1 MKKIIFIL
9 LMPMFISCSDKQ
21 KEYEKSVIGLDN
33 HIQKHIN
40 SYIDY
45 SENIPKGD
53 TTISRKD
60 VVLLFMDAEYLLKQI
75 DVILNHECRKEGV
88 TEQWKSAKEGL
99 KLELGIDDYDSMKRN
114 SDIKKMINV
123 FYSKYRYDSTTEIM
137 ILKDNLK

>member
-1 MKKIIFIL
+1 MKKILFIL
-9 LMPMFISCSDKQ
+9 LMPMLISCSDKQ

-33 HIQKHIN
+33 HIQEHIN

-88 TEQWKSAKEGL
+88 TEMMKSAKEGL

-114 SDIKKMINV
+114 SDIKEMINV

>member
-1 MKKIIFIL
+1 
-9 LMPMFISCSDKQ
+9 MFISCSDKQ

-33 HIQKHIN
+33 HVQKHIN

-53 TTISRKD
+53 TAISRKD

-88 TEQWKSAKEGL
+88 TEMMKSAKEGL

>member
-1 MKKIIFIL
+1 MKKILFIL
-9 LMPMFISCSDKQ
+9 LMPMLVSCSDKQ

-88 TEQWKSAKEGL
+88 TEMMKSAKEGL

-114 SDIKKMINV
+114 SDIKEMINV

>member
-9 LMPMFISCSDKQ
+9 LIPMFISCSDKQ

-75 DVILNHECRKEGV
+75 DVILNHECKKESI
-88 TEQWKSAKEGL
+88 TEMMKSAKEGL
-99 KLELGIDDYDSMKRN
+99 KLELGIDDYESMKRN
-114 SDIKKMINV
+114 YDIKEMINL
-123 FYSKYRYDSTTEIM
+123 FYSKYKHDSTTEIM
-137 ILKDNLK
+137 ILRDKLK